1 MKGVGIV
8 GDTVVV
14 EGIAAV
20 VVDGAAVASEVA
32 DEEREDDVE

>member
-20 VVDGAAVASEVA
+20 VDGAAVANEVA